1 MPRLQ
6 DTTGR
11 ATIILLKAH
20 LRCAMPALRYTGRVR
35 DANKLAHVKPIFVS
49 FVCTHLDYMREAYGY
64 EMRRGA
70 REPGQKAPIFAAF
83 RDAWLPQALREIR
96 AEMEALPVEEVEET
110 TYLYKRNQN
119 LARTHE
125 PCITGI
131 VGWETTT
138 KDEPKRAEAT
148 REGGRATADGDTVE

>member
-1 MPRLQ
+1 MDSCTPARDFMPRLQ

-70 REPGQKAPIFAAF
+70 REPGQKAPKRQF
-83 RDAWLPQALREIR
+83 LSSLLHSLTALRCCRWSQIPPHPDP
-96 AEMEALPVEEVEET
+96 LLLLLLH
-110 TYLYKRNQN
+110 YSCYY
-119 LARTHE
+119 
-125 PCITGI
+125 CGCC
-131 VGWETTT
+131 
-138 KDEPKRAEAT
+138 
-148 REGGRATADGDTVE
+148 